1 MVVFAC
7 DAMVTH
13 AFKAQ
18 RALRFSV
25 CRQNGYGVVGIRG
38 FTKRK

>member
-1 MVVFAC
+1 VVVFAC

-18 RALRFSV
+18 RALRIACV
-25 CRQNGYGVVGIRG
+25 AKTAMV
-38 FTKRK
+38 